1 MSERTDRDYLAH
13 IREAV
18 KRTALYTEKMTYEEF
33 LGDIKTQD
41 AVVRNIEII
50 GEAVKNLSE
59 ETRNRYTEIQ
69 WKNLAGMDLINPIAP
84 PMHSLH
90 IKPLI

>member
-18 KRTALYTEKMTYEEF
+18 NRTALYTEKMTYEGF

-59 ETRNRYTEIQ
+59 ELRKVFFQ
-69 WKNLAGMDLINPIAP
+69 F
-84 PMHSLH
+84 SLLNCLKEVFPKELSH
-90 IKPLI
+90 